1 MKVSD
6 FDFELPA
13 ERIALHPAEPRDS
26 ARLLVVRP
34 GEPLVDAR
42 VTDLLTWLQPGDVL
56 VVNDPD
62 RFTQNYE
69 RYLLNKFR
77 EILPYDEVPIRIIL
91 RSKSRVEKRAAG
103 TTGSGKDILHIPDQM
118 TGEFDSDL
126 PVEMIDTEALLADLP
141 DDARAYFDD

>member
-1 MKVSD
+1 VGTGQ
-6 FDFELPA
+6 LNRIVRTIVG
-13 ERIALHPAEPRDS
+13 ERGPTNRYGSE
-26 ARLLVVRP
+26 
-34 GEPLVDAR
+34 AR
-42 VTDLLTWLQPGDVL
+42 VYFASQVKTYPPTIVL